1 VGSARKSVE
10 PKGVWKWQNYGM
22 SVGEKGDGK
31 SARLASQA
39 TVKVK
44 RATERKARGKKT
56 ENGKKRGDRDSAG

>member
-1 VGSARKSVE
+1 
-10 PKGVWKWQNYGM
+10 M

-44 RATERKARGKKT
+44 RATERKKGKREKDR
-56 ENGKKRGDRDSAG
+56 KREEKR